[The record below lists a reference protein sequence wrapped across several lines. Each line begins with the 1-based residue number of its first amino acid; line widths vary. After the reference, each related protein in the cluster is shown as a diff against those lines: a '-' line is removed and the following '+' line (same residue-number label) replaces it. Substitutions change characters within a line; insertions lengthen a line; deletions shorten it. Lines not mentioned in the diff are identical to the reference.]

1 MKIVVDSWAWVE
13 MLKLS
18 DAGRTAKAEIER
30 AEDVLTPA
38 IVLVELARKYIREGT
53 DQRTVQRWLQ
63 GISEASEV
71 YGIDTELA
79 MRSALASMELVE
91 RSRKERLEPPGLGD
105 ALVLATAR
113 ANEAQVLTGD
123 PHFKGLRETIWL
135 GD

>member
-79 MRSALASMELVE
+79 MRSALASM
-91 RSRKERLEPPGLGD
+91 
-105 ALVLATAR
+105 
-113 ANEAQVLTGD
+113 
-123 PHFKGLRETIWL
+123 
-135 GD
+135 